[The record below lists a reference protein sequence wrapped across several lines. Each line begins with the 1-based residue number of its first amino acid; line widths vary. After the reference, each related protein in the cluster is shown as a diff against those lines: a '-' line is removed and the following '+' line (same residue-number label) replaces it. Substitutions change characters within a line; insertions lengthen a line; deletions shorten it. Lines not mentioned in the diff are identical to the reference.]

1 MSRKKYILTPLILL
15 LLAILA
21 FGGSRLFRYTRSLN
35 SQEAVWLK
43 IPRGCTPEQLQ
54 DSLSAAFGQSLAKS
68 VSSLLDDD
76 AAGRNGAYRFEPGT
90 RAYRI
95 ARTINRGMQT
105 PVRFTFNNVRTLD
118 RLADLA
124 SARLDFSSRE
134 FIDSCKSA
142 ARAQGI
148 SLEELSTH
156 FLPDTYDVYWNITPA
171 GLIDKLDQ
179 NYNRFWTEE
188 RSARARSLGLT
199 PFQISILASIA
210 EEESNNR
217 AERPVIARLYLNR
230 LNRGMLL
237 QADPTVKFATGDFA
251 ARRITAD
258 MLKSPSPYNT
268 YKAKGLPPGPI
279 RLPEAA
285 TIDAILNSSPHKYIY
300 MCAKTDGSG
309 THSFTS
315 DYATHLA
322 NARAF
327 RKAAY
332 GK

>member
-1 MSRKKYILTPLILL
+1 MTRKAYIRCAIALILL
-15 LLAILA
+15 ATIA
-21 FGGSRLFRYTRSLN
+21 FGGSRLFRYTRSFPGT
-35 SQEAVWLK
+35 EAVWLK
-43 IPRGCTPEQLQ
+43 IPRGCTPEQLR
-54 DSLSAAFGQSLAKS
+54 DSLEATFGNSFAGI
-68 VSSLLDDD
+68 VGSLLDDD
-76 AAGRNGAYRFEPGT
+76 AATRNGAYRFDPGT

-118 RLADLA
+118 RLSEIAA
-124 SARLDFSSRE
+124 ARLDFSTEE
-134 FIDSCKSA
+134 FLDSCRSEA
-142 ARAQGI
+142 LTQGI
-148 SLEELSTH
+148 TLEELSTR
-156 FLPDTYDVYWNITPA
+156 FLPDSYEVYWTFTPSA
-171 GLIDKLDQ
+171 LVDKLTD
-179 NYNRFWTEE
+179 NYTRFWTEE
-188 RSARARSLGLT
+188 RTSRARALGLT
-199 PFQISILASIA
+199 PFQVSILASIA

-251 ARRITAD
+251 ARRITGD
-258 MLKSPSPYNT
+258 MLKANSPYNT
-268 YKAKGLPPGPI
+268 YRVKGFPPGPI

-285 TIDAILNSSPHKYIY
+285 TIDAILNSSPHNYIY
-300 MCAKTDGSG
+300 MCAKSDGSG
-309 THSFTS
+309 THIFTS